1 MQNIHISE
9 DELPVGI
16 YKTTIEGKIVYANN
30 TFLKLLGFINICELE
45 KINVNLLFVNPEIRQ
60 NQIDFWQENIIQS
73 SEFEL
78 FTKDRKKITVIDN
91 GYKTFDKDGNMFFV
105 GSLMDITE
113 KKIAENK
120 LLEKETKFRELFDF
134 AVDGILLMN
143 NNGEITNANKVFLQL
158 FEKELDNIVNQ
169 KADCLFTKEEIERE
183 PLRYYDL
190 NINESRTFIR
200 QIFKKDKTK
209 IWIEIHT
216 KRMSDGSFQSF
227 FHNINDRIIAE
238 RALDE
243 YKEKLITILDSVEA
257 GIFVVDEETHLITD
271 VNRYAA
277 QLIGL
282 NKTEIEGEVC
292 HKFICPAERGN
303 CPISDL
309 KLNIDK
315 SERILICNNGNYLPV
330 LKTITPIYLK
340 NKKHLLEVFIDITEQ
355 KKHQEEIKLKNKQ
368 LEELIDEKD
377 KFFSIIAHDLR
388 SPFNAFLGLTEIM
401 ANELNTM
408 TIAHISEI
416 TKRMHTSASN
426 LFNLLENLLFW
437 ASKQR
442 GLISINQEN
451 LQVKNIIIH
460 IINQLN
466 DSINKKFIFLNV
478 ETDYE
483 HIVYADNQILQTI
496 IRNIISN
503 AIKFT
508 PEYGKILIKTK
519 TLKNNNIEI
528 LIQDTGIGMN
538 SEILDNIF
546 SFNKFIFRK
555 GTNDEP
561 STGLGLM
568 ICKEFIELLNG
579 EIQVKSEVNKG
590 SSFIITLPT
599 AKK

>member
-16 YKTTIEGKIVYANN
+16 YKTTIEGKIIYANN
-30 TFLKLLGFINICELE
+30 TFLKLLGFTNIKELE
-45 KINVNLLFVNPEIRQ
+45 KINVNSLFVNPEIRQ

-355 KKHQEEIKLKNKQ
+355 KKH
-368 LEELIDEKD
+368 
-377 KFFSIIAHDLR
+377 
-388 SPFNAFLGLTEIM
+388 
-401 ANELNTM
+401 
-408 TIAHISEI
+408 
-416 TKRMHTSASN
+416 
-426 LFNLLENLLFW
+426 
-437 ASKQR
+437 
-442 GLISINQEN
+442 
-451 LQVKNIIIH
+451 
-460 IINQLN
+460 
-466 DSINKKFIFLNV
+466 
-478 ETDYE
+478 
-483 HIVYADNQILQTI
+483 
-496 IRNIISN
+496 
-503 AIKFT
+503 
-508 PEYGKILIKTK
+508 
-519 TLKNNNIEI
+519 
-528 LIQDTGIGMN
+528 
-538 SEILDNIF
+538 
-546 SFNKFIFRK
+546 
-555 GTNDEP
+555 
-561 STGLGLM
+561 
-568 ICKEFIELLNG
+568 
-579 EIQVKSEVNKG
+579 
-590 SSFIITLPT
+590 
-599 AKK
+599 